1 MHRLQ
6 NASDAYSSG
15 EADMTISD
23 LLELLGHRVT
33 ALKNQR
39 VLMHELGDVEGVVA
53 VDNEITETEALIAQ
67 LRAL

>member
-1 MHRLQ
+1 
-6 NASDAYSSG
+6 
-15 EADMTISD
+15 MTISD

-39 VLMHELGDVEGVVA
+39 VLMHELGNVEGVVT

-67 LRAL
+67 LQAL